1 MPQVPEDKPVQPVA
15 GPIGEAGVGPIA
27 EPDMQPDA
35 EAAAQRFA
43 ELGIGPIAEP
53 AAERTAEAAAQPD
66 VEPAPAPATTIWPAG
81 SKPPAPATAPVPPP
95 AQAVAPAAAPQCTP
109 EASSE
114 QAYDPYDPGSVGE
127 QPAEAPGTP
136 IAQAAQQEEA
146 EEAAAEAEAD
156 ARAGWLHGRLEELRR
171 LSRIPGVHLSE
182 EIDRVQGRL
191 KKLRHE
197 KRRHDTWVT
206 VSIARHKDR
215 PRTRDYIGRLID
227 GFEELKGDRLRADD
241 AAIVGGMGWFEG
253 RAVVVVG
260 HQKGRDLNEQTEVN
274 FGMARPEGYRKA
286 QRLFALAERLRLPVL
301 TFVDTPGAYPGIAA
315 EEGGQARAI
324 AETML
329 AMARLTVPVVATIIG
344 EGGSGGA
351 LALAVADR
359 VLMQENAVYSVIS
372 PEGCAAILWRD
383 REFAP
388 QAAEALRPTASQL
401 LELGVIERVVPESR
415 MGAHHNP
422 DWSAVQ
428 VREAIREALKELDEL
443 APSQRKALRRERFRK
458 LGVFSEGAGPYAL
471 SATPFASTMTTPGA
485 GVP

>member
-1 MPQVPEDKPVQPVA
+1 MTDTSQDTTVQPV
-15 GPIGEAGVGPIA
+15 V
-27 EPDMQPDA
+27 EPVV
-35 EAAAQRFA
+35 
-43 ELGIGPIAEP
+43 EP
-53 AAERTAEAAAQPD
+53 AAQP
-66 VEPAPAPATTIWPAG
+66 PAPAPTTIWPAG
-81 SKPPAPATAPVPPP
+81 STPPVQATPPTPAPAP
-95 AQAVAPAAAPQCTP
+95 APQCIP
-109 EASSE
+109 GQPAAEES
-114 QAYDPYDPGSVGE
+114 YDPYDPGRVDAPPVAE
-127 QPAEAPGTP
+127 PEPPAQQPG
-136 IAQAAQQEEA
+136 QQEEA
-146 EEAAAEAEAD
+146 EEVAAEAEAE

-171 LSRIPGVHLSE
+171 LSRIPGVNLSE
-182 EIDRVQGRL
+182 EIGRVQGRL
-191 KKLRHE
+191 KKLRRE
-197 KRRHDTWVT
+197 KRRHDSWVT

-215 PRTRDYIGRLID
+215 PRTRDYVARMID

-241 AAIVGGMGWFEG
+241 PAIVGGMGWFEG

-301 TFVDTPGAYPGIAA
+301 TFVDTPGAYPGVAA

-329 AMARLTVPVVATIIG
+329 AMARLTVPVVATVIG

-359 VLMQENAVYSVIS
+359 VIMQENAVYSVIS

-401 LELGVIERVVPESR
+401 LELGVIERVVPEPR

-428 VREAIREALKELDEL
+428 VREAIREALKELDAL
-443 APSQRKALRRERFRK
+443 APLERKALRRERFRK

-471 SATPFASTMTTPGA
+471 SATPLGPTLTPL
-485 GVP
+485 PTDRS